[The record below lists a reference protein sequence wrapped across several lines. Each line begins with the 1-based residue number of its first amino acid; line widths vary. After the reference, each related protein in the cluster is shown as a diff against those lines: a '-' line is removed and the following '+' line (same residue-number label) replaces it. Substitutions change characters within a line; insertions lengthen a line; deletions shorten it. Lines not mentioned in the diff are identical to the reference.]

1 MLTAG
6 IFALSVIVAWMVL
19 NIIAD
24 WLLFKK
30 ALKPGWHSLIPFLN
44 TYDEYDIC
52 WSGNMGILYLL
63 LFLGTQMVPQNSDSS
78 MLVFLAGIASLIMLV
93 LHFRESIKLA
103 KSFGKGTGY
112 GIFLFFFDRVG
123 RIILGLGDS
132 KYIGRVH

>member
-6 IFALSVIVAWMVL
+6 IFVLYVIVAWMVL

-63 LFLGTQMVPQNSDSS
+63 LFLGIQMVPQDTEST
-78 MLVFLAGIASLIMLV
+78 MLVFLAGIASLVMLV

>member
-6 IFALSVIVAWMVL
+6 IFALYVIVAWMVL

-63 LFLGTQMVPQNSDSS
+63 LFLGTQMVPQDSDSS
-78 MLVFLAGIASLIMLV
+78 MLVFLAGIASLVMLV
-93 LHFRESIKLA
+93 LHFRESVKLA